1 MITSKDE
8 SSLIF
13 ERQTVVLGNLFLQ
26 PSFVRKEYLF
36 FTTKLIAR
44 MIHWIEKRK
53 CLFSTWDFFFFFLF
67 YLPEE
72 ALPLGRSDMPMDD
85 ISSAKKSL
93 SRCPS
98 RQPRFLSGI
107 IPPRCSLFNF
117 YRLRSI
123 LSFVHRRIA
132 RSSRGHLLETSLH
145 HRFILINLVND
156 SAAEHTMINSRIWF
170 FGREGFSKTRYFFDN
185 RAKINLYPSRTM
197 KLLPFVFDLPRDCK
211 VRLPRWLNDE

>member
-1 MITSKDE
+1 M
-8 SSLIF
+8 
-13 ERQTVVLGNLFLQ
+13 LGNLFLQ

-44 MIHWIEKRK
+44 MIHWIEKKNIFIFNVR
-53 CLFSTWDFFFFFLF
+53 FFFFFFF

-156 SAAEHTMINSRIWF
+156 SAAEHTMINSRI
-170 FGREGFSKTRYFFDN
+170 
-185 RAKINLYPSRTM
+185 
-197 KLLPFVFDLPRDCK
+197 
-211 VRLPRWLNDE
+211 